1 MTFEYCGYKGRAND
15 ITNPDEAPL
24 SECLS
29 GAATWKRLGTARVE
43 SGDAFYVFGGVR
55 YPRTV
60 GFRFR
65 YEGRRSGIADGGTL
79 GEDFT
84 WYDPTL

>member
-1 MTFEYCGYKGRAND
+1 MRSVLSEPADIKGRAND

-29 GAATWKRLGTARVE
+29 GAACWKRLGTARVE
-43 SGDAFYVFGGVR
+43 SGDASYVFGTVQSA
-55 YPRTV
+55 RTV

-65 YEGRRSGIADGGTL
+65 YEGRRSGD

-84 WYDPTL
+84 WH